1 MGGIFGFVS
10 KDKLSGKILYEGLRR
25 LVYRGY
31 DGAGYAYLDD
41 KGELIVRKKAG
52 HIEKIWKDIGIS
64 EFSSRIAIAHTRYA
78 SRGWPKD
85 ENTHPLQ
92 DCRKSLAI
100 VVDGIIKDYE
110 VLRNDLIKEGHMFI
124 STTDAEVLA
133 HLLEEASNKHNKIED
148 VIGIGRTI
156 DGVYAFAVLFQ
167 HDERLYVLTH
177 GQPLVIGISDRGY
190 FISSDIPSLHGF
202 AYEAV
207 VLGDNMAGII
217 SSNEFKIYD
226 VLTGGTV
233 KQLIRKRVKYP
244 AGLWDRAGYPHYMLK
259 EIYEIPHALRQ
270 TINGLMDKYLRLAA
284 MIIQG
289 AKNVYVIANGTSLH
303 AGLVSLY
310 YFADLAK
317 IDLEVASA
325 AEFPYYGLEHV
336 GTGTVIIA
344 VSQSGETSDVIR
356 SIKLAKQRG
365 AVIVGV
371 TNMVG
376 SRLTLESNV
385 YLPIN
390 AGPEIAVPATKT
402 FTSTVAALLILAAY
416 TGMHTGQIGHGDVRM
431 IYSEIEE
438 LSKRLEHE
446 LPRIDREVAKIVEK
460 HGEWNN
466 IYVSSSGINYPVA
479 LEAALKLKEAAILH
493 SEGVQLGELRHGP
506 MVLIRPGF
514 PVILIKPYEEQALE
528 LYDKVIRE
536 LRSKDARLLVVSA
549 DGDEENVIRA
559 VHTIKYLA
567 PIANII
573 PLQLLAYRIG
583 VRLGRP
589 IDTPPGLAKAVTT

>member
-1 MGGIFGFVS
+1 MGGIFGFIT
-10 KDKLSGKILYEGLRR
+10 KEKIPGKLLYEGLKR

-41 KGELIVRKKAG
+41 KGKLIVRKKAG
-52 HIEKIWKDIGIS
+52 HIEKIWKDIGIT
-64 EFSSRIAIAHTRYA
+64 EFSSKIAIAHTRYA

-85 ENTHPLQ
+85 DNTHPLQ

-100 VVDGIIKDYE
+100 VMDGIIKNYE
-110 VLRNDLIKEGHMFI
+110 VIRNDLVREGHSFV

-133 HLLEEASNKHNKIED
+133 HLLESALGKDNKID
-148 VIGIGRTI
+148 NVIGIGRTI
-156 DGVYAFAVLFQ
+156 DGVYAFAALFQ
-167 HDERLYVLTH
+167 GDNRLYVLTR
-177 GQPLVIGISDRGY
+177 GQPLVIGIAEKGF

-202 AYEAV
+202 ASEAI
-207 VLGDNMAGII
+207 VLGDNMAGVI
-217 SSNEFKIYD
+217 SQDGFKVFD
-226 VLTGGTV
+226 VLTGGEV
-233 KQLIRKRVKYP
+233 KQLVRKRVKYP
-244 AGLWDRAGYPHYMLK
+244 AGLWDKAGYPHYMLK

-317 IDLEVASA
+317 IDLEVVSA

-385 YLPIN
+385 YLPIS

-402 FTSTVAALLILAAY
+402 FTSTITALLILATY
-416 TGMHTGQIGHGDVRM
+416 TGVHTGQIGHGDVRM
-431 IYSEIEE
+431 IYGEIEE
-438 LSKRLEHE
+438 LSRRLQHE
-446 LPRIDREVAKIVEK
+446 LSRIDRDVTRIVDS
-460 HGEWNN
+460 HNNWDN

-506 MVLIRPGF
+506 MVLVRPGF

-528 LYDKVIRE
+528 LYDKVVRE
-536 LRSKDARLLVVSA
+536 LRSKDANLLVISM
-549 DGDEENVIRA
+549 DDEGKNVIRA
-559 VHTIKYLA
+559 VDTIKYLA

-573 PLQLLAYRIG
+573 PLQLLAYRVG
-583 VRLGRP
+583 VKLGRP
-589 IDTPPGLAKAVTT
+589 IDAPPGLAKAVTT

>member
-1 MGGIFGFVS
+1 MGGIFGFIT
-10 KDKLSGKILYEGLRR
+10 KEKIPGKLLYEGLKR

-41 KGELIVRKKAG
+41 KGKLIVRKKAG
-52 HIEKIWKDIGIS
+52 HIEKIWKDIGIT
-64 EFSSRIAIAHTRYA
+64 EFSSEIAIAHTRYA

-85 ENTHPLQ
+85 DNTHPLQ

-100 VVDGIIKDYE
+100 VVDGIIKNYE
-110 VLRNDLIKEGHMFI
+110 IIRNDLVREGHNFV

-133 HLLEEASNKHNKIED
+133 HLLESASGKDNKIDD

-156 DGVYAFAVLFQ
+156 DGVYAFAALFQ
-167 HDERLYVLTH
+167 GDNRLYVLTR
-177 GQPLVIGISDRGY
+177 GQPLVIGIAEKGF

-202 AYEAV
+202 ASEAI
-207 VLGDNMAGII
+207 VLGDNMAGVI
-217 SSNEFKIYD
+217 SQDGFKVFD
-226 VLTGGTV
+226 VLTGGEV
-233 KQLIRKRVKYP
+233 KQLVRKRVKYP
-244 AGLWDRAGYPHYMLK
+244 AGLWDKAGYPHYMLK

-317 IDLEVASA
+317 IDLEVVSA

-385 YLPIN
+385 YLPIS

-402 FTSTVAALLILAAY
+402 FTSTIAALLILATY
-416 TGMHTGQIGHGDVRM
+416 TGVHTGQIGQGDVRM
-431 IYSEIEE
+431 IYGEIEE
-438 LSKRLEHE
+438 LSRRLQHE
-446 LPRIDREVAKIVEK
+446 LSRIDRDVTRIVDS
-460 HGEWNN
+460 HNNWDN

-479 LEAALKLKEAAILH
+479 LEAALKLKEAAIIH

-506 MVLIRPGF
+506 MVLVRPGF

-528 LYDKVIRE
+528 LYDKVVRE
-536 LRSKDARLLVVSA
+536 LRSKDANLLVISM
-549 DGDEENVIRA
+549 DDEGKNVIQT
-559 VHTIKYLA
+559 VDTVKYLA

-573 PLQLLAYRIG
+573 PLQLLAYRVG
-583 VRLGRP
+583 VKLGRP

>member
-1 MGGIFGFVS
+1 MGGIFGFIT
-10 KDKLSGKILYEGLRR
+10 KEKIPGKLLYEGLKR

-41 KGELIVRKKAG
+41 KGKLIVRKKAG
-52 HIEKIWKDIGIS
+52 HIEKIWKDIGIT
-64 EFSSRIAIAHTRYA
+64 EFSSKIVIAHTRYA

-85 ENTHPLQ
+85 DNTHPLQ

-100 VVDGIIKDYE
+100 VVDGIIKNYE
-110 VLRNDLIKEGHMFI
+110 VIRNDLVREGHNFV

-133 HLLEEASNKHNKIED
+133 HLLESALGKDNKIDD

-156 DGVYAFAVLFQ
+156 DGVYAFAALFQ
-167 HDERLYVLTH
+167 GDNRLYVLTH
-177 GQPLVIGISDRGY
+177 GQPLVIGIAEKGF

-202 AYEAV
+202 ASEAI
-207 VLGDNMAGII
+207 VLGDNMAGVI
-217 SSNEFKIYD
+217 SQDGFKVFD
-226 VLTGGTV
+226 VLTGGEV

-244 AGLWDRAGYPHYMLK
+244 AGLWDKAGYPHYMLK

-317 IDLEVASA
+317 IDLEVVSA

-385 YLPIN
+385 YLPIS

-402 FTSTVAALLILAAY
+402 FTSTIAALLILATY
-416 TGMHTGQIGHGDVRM
+416 TGVHTGQIGQGDVRM
-431 IYSEIEE
+431 IYGEIEE
-438 LSKRLEHE
+438 LSRRLQHE
-446 LPRIDREVAKIVEK
+446 LSRIDRDVTRIVNS
-460 HGEWNN
+460 HNNWDN

-506 MVLIRPGF
+506 MVLVRPGF

-528 LYDKVIRE
+528 LYDKVVRE
-536 LRSKDARLLVVSA
+536 LRSKDANLLVVSM
-549 DGDEENVIRA
+549 DDEGKNVIRA
-559 VHTIKYLA
+559 VDTIKYLA

-573 PLQLLAYRIG
+573 PLQLLAYRVG
-583 VRLGRP
+583 VKLGRP

>member
-1 MGGIFGFVS
+1 MGGIFGFITKEKV
-10 KDKLSGKILYEGLRR
+10 SGKLLYEGLKR

-41 KGELIVRKKAG
+41 KGKLIVRKKAG
-52 HIEKIWKDIGIS
+52 HIEKIWKDIGIT
-64 EFSSRIAIAHTRYA
+64 EFFSKIAIAHTRYA

-85 ENTHPLQ
+85 DNTHPLQ

-100 VVDGIIKDYE
+100 VMDGIIKNYE
-110 VLRNDLIKEGHMFI
+110 VIRNDLVREGHNFV
-124 STTDAEVLA
+124 STTDTEVLA
-133 HLLEEASNKHNKIED
+133 HLLESASGKDNKIDD

-156 DGVYAFAVLFQ
+156 DGVYAFAALFQ
-167 HDERLYVLTH
+167 GDNRLYVLTR
-177 GQPLVIGISDRGY
+177 GQPLVIGIAEKGF

-202 AYEAV
+202 ASEAI
-207 VLGDNMAGII
+207 VLGDNMAGVI
-217 SSNEFKIYD
+217 SQDGFKVFDI
-226 VLTGGTV
+226 LTGGEV
-233 KQLIRKRVKYP
+233 KQLVRKRVKYP
-244 AGLWDRAGYPHYMLK
+244 AGLWDKAGYPHYMLK

-289 AKNVYVIANGTSLH
+289 ARNVYVIANGTSLH

-317 IDLEVASA
+317 IDLEVVSA

-385 YLPIN
+385 YLPIS

-402 FTSTVAALLILAAY
+402 FTSTIAALLILATY
-416 TGMHTGQIGHGDVRM
+416 TGVHTGQIGQGDVRM
-431 IYSEIEE
+431 IYGEIEE
-438 LSKRLEHE
+438 LSRRLQHE
-446 LPRIDREVAKIVEK
+446 LSRIDRDVTRIVDN
-460 HGEWNN
+460 HNNWDN

-506 MVLIRPGF
+506 MVLVRPGF

-528 LYDKVIRE
+528 LYDKVVRE
-536 LRSKDARLLVVSA
+536 LRSKDANLLVISM
-549 DGDEENVIRA
+549 DDEGKNVIRA
-559 VHTIKYLA
+559 VDTIKYLA

-573 PLQLLAYRIG
+573 PLQLLAYRVG
-583 VRLGRP
+583 VKLGRP

>member
-1 MGGIFGFVS
+1 MGGIFGFIS
-10 KDKLSGKILYEGLRR
+10 REKLPGKILYEGLRR
-25 LVYRGY
+25 LIYRGY
-31 DGAGYAYLDD
+31 DGAGYAFLDEEG
-41 KGELIVRKKAG
+41 KLIVRKKAG
-52 HIEKIWKDIGIS
+52 HIEKIWKDIGITEITS
-64 EFSSRIAIAHTRYA
+64 DVAIAHTRYA

-92 DCRKSLAI
+92 DCHRRLAI

-110 VLRNDLIKEGHMFI
+110 TIRSDLIREGHRFV

-133 HLLEEASNKHNKIED
+133 HLLEDVTDKENKIDD
-148 VIGIGRTI
+148 VIGIGRI
-156 DGVYAFAVLFQ
+156 VDGVYAFAALFQ
-167 HDERLYVLTH
+167 GDRKIYVLTH
-177 GQPLVIGISDRGY
+177 GQPLVIGIGDKGFY
-190 FISSDIPSLHGF
+190 ISSDIPSLHGF
-202 AYEAV
+202 ASEAV
-207 VLGDNMAGII
+207 VLGDNMAGVI
-217 SSNEFKIYD
+217 SRDGFKVYD
-226 VLTGGTV
+226 VMTGGEV

-244 AGLWDRAGYPHYMLK
+244 AGLWDKAGYPHYMLK

-289 AKNVYVIANGTSLH
+289 ARNVYVIANGTSLH

-317 IDLEVASA
+317 IDLEVVSA

-385 YLPIN
+385 YLPIS

-402 FTSTVAALLILAAY
+402 FTSTIATLLILAAY
-416 TGMHTGQIGHGDVRM
+416 TGMHTGQIGQGDVRM

-438 LSKRLEHE
+438 LSRRLQHE
-446 LPRIDREVAKIVEK
+446 LPRIDRDVTKIVESRQ
-460 HGEWNN
+460 GWDNV
-466 IYVSSSGINYPVA
+466 YVSSSGINYPVA

-506 MVLIRPGF
+506 MVLVRPGF

-528 LYDKVIRE
+528 LYDKVVRE
-536 LRSKDARLLVVSA
+536 IKSKKGSLLVVSM
-549 DGDEENVIRA
+549 DEEGENAIRT

-583 VRLGRP
+583 VKLGRP

>member
-10 KDKLSGKILYEGLRR
+10 KDKLPGKVLFEGLRR
-25 LVYRGY
+25 LIYRGY

-41 KGELIVRKKAG
+41 KGKLIVRKKAG
-52 HIEKIWKDIGIS
+52 HIERIWRDIGIT
-64 EFSSRIAIAHTRYA
+64 EISSKVAIAHTRYA

-85 ENTHPLQ
+85 NNTHPLQ
-92 DCRKSLAI
+92 DCKESLAI

-110 VLRNDLIKEGHMFI
+110 VLRDDLIREGHKFA

-133 HLLEEASNKHNKIED
+133 HLLEPVSGKEKKIENI
-148 VIGIGRTI
+148 IGIGRTV

-167 HDERLYVLTH
+167 GDNRLYVLTH
-177 GQPLVIGISDRGY
+177 GQPLVIGIGQRGF

-202 AYEAV
+202 AAEAA
-207 VLGDNMAGII
+207 VLGDNMAGVI
-217 SSNEFKIYD
+217 SQDEFKVYD
-226 VLTGGTV
+226 ILTGGEV

-244 AGLWDRAGYPHYMLK
+244 AGLWDKAGYPHYMLK

-289 AKNVYVIANGTSLH
+289 AKNAYVIANGTSLH

-317 IDLEVASA
+317 IDLEVVSA

-365 AVIVGV
+365 AVVVGV

-385 YLPIN
+385 YLPIS

-402 FTSTVAALLILAAY
+402 FTSTIATLLILAAY
-416 TGMHTGQIGHGDVRM
+416 TGVHTGQIGQGDVRM
-431 IYSEIEE
+431 IYGEIEE
-438 LSKRLEHE
+438 LSRRLQHE
-446 LPRIDREVAKIVEK
+446 LSRIDRDAARIVDA
-460 HGEWNN
+460 HNNWDN

-493 SEGVQLGELRHGP
+493 SEGIQLGELRHGP
-506 MVLIRPGF
+506 MVLVRPGF

-528 LYDKVIRE
+528 LYDKVVRE
-536 LRSKDARLLVVSA
+536 IKSKNANLLIVSM
-549 DGDEENVIRA
+549 DDEGENIVRT
-559 VHTIKYLA
+559 VPTIKYLA

-583 VRLGRP
+583 VKLGRP